1 MSNFQITPFGI
12 VLIGIYS
19 GIVCLTLM
27 WPVSRLIKASAL
39 RWPIAWIVATPLLMA
54 PWVEEAWIAW
64 HFTEACKEAGVKVYR
79 QVEVEGYVDDSSR
92 SSRKSA
98 NPGFWKPDSGSLKS
112 FDSAGYRFNENMLDD
127 GGVLRVE
134 RHGEGLLATQLDR
147 PTGRYHLRYSYQPT
161 YRSHEEPVG
170 WKVEK
175 VERQVVDS
183 QTGEI
188 LGRDV
193 TVKRWAPMADA
204 LWAQFIGSTLVR
216 CPGPNVQPYVPP
228 LPFPQAVLKPIS
240 RP

>member
-1 MSNFQITPFGI
+1 MLN
-12 VLIGIYS
+12 
-19 GIVCLTLM
+19 
-27 WPVSRLIKASAL
+27 RL
-39 RWPIAWIVATPLLMA
+39 RWRWWLLAPLAVLLMA
-54 PWVEEAWIAW
+54 LPWAEETWIAW

-98 NPGFWKPDSGSLKS
+98 SPGMWKLDAGSLYS
-112 FDSAGYRFNENMLDD
+112 FDRAGYRFIENMLDD

-134 RHGEGLLATQLDR
+134 RHDEGLLATLLDS
-147 PTGRYHLRYSYQPT
+147 PTGRYHLRYTYQPT
-161 YRSHEEPVG
+161 SLSHEELVG
-170 WKVEK
+170 WKLK
-175 VERQVVDS
+175 KLERQVVDS

-204 LWAQFIGSTLVR
+204 LWAQFIGSTLR
-216 CPGPNVQPYVPP
+216 MCTGPDVQPYVPP

-240 RP
+240 RM